1 MKEAADVMNPNA
13 APPPL
18 LDHGVVGNGRVLAL
32 ISPTSAVEWMCLPR
46 FDSPSV
52 FARILDR
59 EKGGAFVIEHASG
72 EVRGKSE
79 YITNTNVL
87 RTVFE
92 VGDAAWEVI
101 DFAPRL
107 PDGMETRVPFEFARL
122 VRPLRGHPR
131 LRVRFDPRPDYGRA
145 MVQMMP
151 AGDCLLITG
160 AAEPLRLFTDVPMP
174 YVTGGREFA
183 LDKPMFFS
191 FVCGSTRHRTT
202 LWHVQEQ
209 FERTVEGWR
218 RWAMTCSLPTFA
230 PQAVLRSALVLKL
243 HQYHDTGAIIAAT
256 TTSIPEAMGTP
267 RTWDYR
273 YCWLRDAAFVV
284 EALRR
289 LSHLS
294 EGEKFLRYLRDVAEA
309 GALQPLYGI
318 GGERDL
324 PEEVLG
330 HLSGFGGSGP
340 VRVGNQA
347 AEQRQNDLMGEL
359 ILCLETLLTD
369 QRLAHLQSGDY
380 FPLVQRL
387 VEEAIIAAPTLD
399 TGIWEFRQMLRP
411 YTFSRAM
418 CWVAI
423 QRGARLAR
431 HLGEH
436 AHAARWEKIAET
448 EREIVLARGYNAEKG
463 FFTQALDGEH
473 PDASLLLLPTL
484 GLLDA
489 TDPRFVSTVEA
500 YERILAPNGFM
511 KRYVNTDD
519 FGETTSAFTICS
531 FWWCEA
537 LALMG
542 RLDDAIALFEKL
554 LRHANPLG
562 LFSEDIE
569 PSTGAML
576 GNFPQAYTHVG
587 LIHAAMTISELLEA
601 RDGKVR
607 AWT

>member
-1 MKEAADVMNPNA
+1 M
-13 APPPL
+13 
-18 LDHGVVGNGRVLAL
+18 
-32 ISPTSAVEWMCLPR
+32 PR

-59 EKGGAFVIEHASG
+59 EKGGTFIIEHASG

-92 VGDAAWEVI
+92 VGDASWEVI

-107 PDGMETRVPFEFARL
+107 PDGMEIRVPFELARL

-131 LRVRFDPRPDYGRA
+131 LRVRFDPRPDYARA
-145 MVQMMP
+145 EVQMMP

-174 YVTGGREFA
+174 YVTGSREFA

-191 FVCGSTRHRTT
+191 LACGGTRQRIT
-202 LWHVQEQ
+202 LWHVLEQ

-218 RWAMTCSLPTFA
+218 RWAMSCALPTFA
-230 PQAVLRSALVLKL
+230 PDTVLRSALVLKL
-243 HQYHDTGAIIAAT
+243 HQYHDTGAIIAAA
-256 TTSIPEAMGTP
+256 TTSIPEAMGTL

-289 LSHLS
+289 LAHLR
-294 EGEKFLRYLRDVAEA
+294 EGEEFLRYLRDVAEA
-309 GALQPLYGI
+309 GPLQPLYGI

-324 PEEVLG
+324 PEETLG
-330 HLSGFGGSGP
+330 HLSGFGGNGP
-340 VRVGNQA
+340 VRIGNQA

-369 QRLAHLQSGDY
+369 PRLAHLRGGDY
-380 FPLVQRL
+380 FHLVQRL
-387 VEEAIIAAPTLD
+387 VEEAIAAAPTND
-399 TGIWEFRQMLRP
+399 TGIWEFRQTPRP

-423 QRGARLAR
+423 SRGARLAR
-431 HLGEH
+431 HLGETVH
-436 AHAARWEKIAET
+436 ASRWEKIADQ
-448 EREIVLARGYNAEKG
+448 EREIVLTRGYNAAKG
-463 FFTQALDGEH
+463 CFTQVLDGLH

-484 GLLDA
+484 GIIDA
-489 TDPRFVSTVEA
+489 NDPRFVSTVNA
-500 YERILAPNGFM
+500 YEKILAPDGLM
-511 KRYVNTDD
+511 KRYAALDD

-542 RLDDAIALFEKL
+542 RLDDACELFHRLERHSNS
-554 LRHANPLG
+554 LR

-607 AWT
+607 AWA